1 MEHPQANLSGKKIL
15 LGVCGSIAAYKSVF
29 LLRMLVKMGAEV
41 KVVMTPS
48 ATTFVTPLTF
58 ATLSRHTVGVD
69 IQNDDEWQNH
79 VELGLWADLYI
90 IAPATANTLSQMAQG
105 ACNNILLAAYLSARC
120 PVMIAPAMDLDMW
133 EHPATKRNLAL
144 LQKDGVRLI
153 SVGSGELASG
163 LHGPGRVAEPEEIV
177 AIVTAYFNPELPLVG
192 KRILITAG
200 PTRESLDPVRFI
212 SNHSTGKMGM
222 ALAESLAEA
231 GAQVELVL
239 GPTSLP
245 VPPHPNIKIHSVVSA
260 LDMLAACEAVF
271 EACHGAIF
279 CAAVADYRPLTV
291 ADQKIKKSG
300 EAMQLELVKNPD
312 IAATLGARKKA
323 GQILVG
329 FALETNNEEAHALKK
344 LEAKNLDLIVLN
356 SLRDAGAGFA
366 GDSNKVTLYG
376 KDKKSRTFALKS
388 KHEVAGDIV
397 RAMIPLLL
405 T

>member
-1 MEHPQANLSGKKIL
+1 
-15 LGVCGSIAAYKSVF
+15 
-29 LLRMLVKMGAEV
+29 
-41 KVVMTPS
+41 
-48 ATTFVTPLTF
+48 
-58 ATLSRHTVGVD
+58 VD
-69 IQNDDEWQNH
+69 
-79 VELGLWADLYI
+79 
-90 IAPATANTLSQMAQG
+90 
-105 ACNNILLAAYLSARC
+105 
-120 PVMIAPAMDLDMW
+120 
-133 EHPATKRNLAL
+133 
-144 LQKDGVRLI
+144 
-153 SVGSGELASG
+153 
-163 LHGPGRVAEPEEIV
+163 
-177 AIVTAYFNPELPLVG
+177 IVTAYFNPEQPLVG

-239 GPTSLP
+239 GPTALP
-245 VPPHPNIKIHSVVSA
+245 VPPHPNIKIHPVVSA

-271 EACHGAIF
+271 EDCDGAIF
-279 CAAVADYRPLTV
+279 CAAVADYRPSTV

-312 IAATLGARKKA
+312 IAATLGARKRA

-366 GDSNKVTLYG
+366 VDSNKVTLYG

-388 KHEVAGDIV
+388 KQEVAGDIV

>member
-366 GDSNKVTLYG
+366 GITV
-376 KDKKSRTFALKS
+376 
-388 KHEVAGDIV
+388 
-397 RAMIPLLL
+397 
-405 T
+405 

>member
-1 MEHPQANLSGKKIL
+1 MEHPQATLSGKKIL

-29 LLRMLVKMGAEV
+29 LLRLLIKLGAEV
-41 KVVMTPS
+41 KVVMTSS
-48 ATTFVTPLTF
+48 ATTFVAPLTF
-58 ATLSRHTVGVD
+58 ATLSRHNVGVD
-69 IQNDDEWQNH
+69 IQNDNEWQNH

-105 ACNNILLAAYLSARC
+105 ACNNILLAAYLSSRC

-133 EHPATKRNLAL
+133 EHPATKRNLSL
-144 LQKDGVRLI
+144 LEKDGVQLI
-153 SVGSGELASG
+153 TVGSGELASG
-163 LHGPGRVAEPEEIV
+163 LHGPGRMAEPEEIV
-177 AIVTAYFNPELPLVG
+177 AMVETFFKRDQPLSG

-200 PTRESLDPVRFI
+200 PTRENLDPVRFI
-212 SNHSTGKMGM
+212 SNHSTGKMGL
-222 ALAESLAEA
+222 ALAESLAAA
-231 GAQVELVL
+231 GALVELIL
-239 GPTSLP
+239 GPTALP
-245 VPPHPNIKIHSVVSA
+245 FPHHPNIKVHPVISA
-260 LDMLAACEAVF
+260 LDMMAECESVF
-271 EACHGAIF
+271 DTCHGAIF
-279 CAAVADYRPLTV
+279 CAAVADYRPSRV

-312 IAATLGARKKA
+312 IAATLGARKKT

-329 FALETNNEEAHALKK
+329 FALETHNEEVHALKK

-366 GDSNKVTLYG
+366 GDANKITIYG

-397 RAMIPLLL
+397 SAMIPLLL

>member
-1 MEHPQANLSGKKIL
+1 MEHPQATLSGKKIL

-29 LLRMLVKMGAEV
+29 LLRMLIKLGAEV
-41 KVVMTPS
+41 KVVMTSS
-48 ATTFVTPLTF
+48 ATTFVAPVTF
-58 ATLSRHTVGVD
+58 ATLSRYTVGVD

-90 IAPATANTLSQMAQG
+90 IAPATANTLSQMASG

-133 EHPATKRNLAL
+133 EHHATKRNLAL
-144 LQKDGVRLI
+144 LENDGVQLI

-163 LHGPGRVAEPEEIV
+163 LHGPGRMAEPEEIV
-177 AIVTAYFNPELPLVG
+177 AVIESFFHRDQPLSG

-200 PTRESLDPVRFI
+200 PTRENLDPVRFI
-212 SNHSTGKMGM
+212 SNHSTGKMGI
-222 ALAESLAEA
+222 ALAETLAAA

-239 GPTSLP
+239 GPTALP
-245 VPPHPNIKIHSVVSA
+245 VPKHPNINVQPVVSA
-260 LDMLAACEAVF
+260 LDMLAACESIF
-271 EACHGAIF
+271 DHCDGAIF
-279 CAAVADYRPLTV
+279 CAAVADYRPSSV

-300 EAMQLELVKNPD
+300 EAMQIDLVKNPD
-312 IAATLGARKKA
+312 IAATLGARKRT

-329 FALETNNEEAHALKK
+329 FALETNNEEEHALKK
-344 LEAKNLDLIVLN
+344 LDAKNLDLIVLN
-356 SLRDAGAGFA
+356 SMRDAGAGFA
-366 GDSNKVTLYG
+366 GDSNKITIYG

-388 KHEVAGDIV
+388 KYEVADDIV
-397 RAMIPLLL
+397 KAMIPLLL